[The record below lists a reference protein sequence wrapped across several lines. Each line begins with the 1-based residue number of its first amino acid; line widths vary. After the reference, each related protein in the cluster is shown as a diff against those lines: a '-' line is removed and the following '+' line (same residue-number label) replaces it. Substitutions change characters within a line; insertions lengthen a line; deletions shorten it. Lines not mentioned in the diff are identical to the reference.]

1 MQRQTDTTSSYRIPQ
16 GWKAARVDGC
26 SGAIFGLPFLFPLF
40 HTSGFYFLLRFVS
53 IQRKACNFTCSS
65 TNDFAICLKEMYII
79 KVKGKAKIPDYI
91 QLRDNN
97 FVLVAY
103 FRADRPL
110 KKLEKYGLEG
120 KEIELSKIIENLSYG
135 KLEPL
140 NI

>member
-1 MQRQTDTTSSYRIPQ
+1 
-16 GWKAARVDGC
+16 
-26 SGAIFGLPFLFPLF
+26 
-40 HTSGFYFLLRFVS
+40 
-53 IQRKACNFTCSS
+53 
-65 TNDFAICLKEMYII
+65 MYII

-91 QLRDNN
+91 QLRDQD

-110 KKLEKYGLEG
+110 KKLEKYGMEG
-120 KEIELSKIIENLSYG
+120 KEAELSAVISRLSYG